1 LDSVPG
7 LSNLSDVQQALK
19 EIDAV
24 LLAIFDL
31 DSKQR
36 NAMMSAMKQYRQL
49 VRERE
54 ALAAKI
60 EE

>member
-1 LDSVPG
+1 MPG
-7 LSNLSDVQQALK
+7 LANLSDVQQALK